1 MHIDRLHGDEWAQLF
16 LVLDDNLGYWSRVDQ
31 RVIGVYEN
39 TFAAA
44 LLAPARDFGHVW
56 QVGVFVDRGQVAN
69 TSSGL
74 CDVLGFI
81 EFGIQVK
88 EGCLASTRFAG

>member
-1 MHIDRLHGDEWAQLF
+1 VRKTGSHCPVH
-16 LVLDDNLGYWSRVDQ
+16 Q
-31 RVIGVYEN
+31 RVIGAYEN

-44 LLAPARDFGHVW
+44 LLAPARDFGHVS

-69 TSSGL
+69 ISSGL
-74 CDVLGFI
+74 CDVLVFI

-88 EGCLASTRFAG
+88 EGCLASARFAG